1 MLQRYAAIKTIA
13 VIVAA
18 VLVVILIAA
27 TSRTGLILVGGLI
40 LGFLFIWG
48 IAGLIH
54 GLKFLMGHRA
64 KSNDISVSELI
75 DRSDGVYRRI
85 LKKLEPYIQR
95 VVENEYGQEL
105 LLRRPPDADFELTLW
120 FDEESFSLTST
131 EDTML
136 NLEGQ
141 PYGAAP
147 RCFGLWIELGYEK
160 DPTADERTVLEVIDG
175 LIDRP
180 FEVRLVQG
188 ALGVE
193 CEFRISDMEDSL
205 AAVSR
210 WGTTFTID
218 WRLWG
223 RDDAVFRSPPLS
235 SLAP

>member
-1 MLQRYAAIKTIA
+1 MLQRYAALKTIA

-27 TSRTGLILVGGLI
+27 TSRTGLVLVGGLI
-40 LGFLFIWG
+40 LGYLFIWG

-64 KSNDISVSELI
+64 KSDDVSISELI
-75 DRSDGVYRRI
+75 ERSDGVYLRI

-105 LLRRPPDADFELTLW
+105 LLRRPQGADFELTLW
-120 FDEESFSLTST
+120 FDEESLSLKST

-136 NLEGQ
+136 YLEGQ

-147 RCFGLWIELGYEK
+147 GCFGLWIELGYEK
-160 DPTADERTVLEVIDG
+160 DPAQDERMVLEIIDG
-175 LIDRP
+175 LIERP

-188 ALGVE
+188 ALGIE
-193 CEFRISDMEDSL
+193 SEFRIADMEDSF
-205 AAVSR
+205 AAVSK

-223 RDDAVFRSPPLS
+223 RDDAVFRSPPLA